1 MSALVDRLLIGKYW
15 PNNHDHMFF
24 FGGAWKLF
32 RIVLC
37 PIWVAKFKGKEWLA
51 QYSNFVRYSLS
62 LASLVA
68 LSIVGMSWTTEGSSS
83 SGNGF
88 GVSFSFPLSFFF
100 VKKDLLLY
108 RCGND
113 KNYTVTWRGISR
125 AYQKAWRRWYTKRL
139 WLAQDCWQGS
149 PSINLNWPKNPSA
162 SCAGTKSS
170 PCQFHGTCRPVLT
183 CFVAFLEPLL
193 RPRQTDPA
201 LQSLVE

>member
-68 LSIVGMSWTTEGSSS
+68 LSIGGMSWITEGSSS

-88 GVSFSFPLSFFF
+88 GVSFCFSLSFFF
-100 VKKDLLLY
+100 AKKDRLLH

-113 KNYTVTWRGISR
+113 KNYFHLW
-125 AYQKAWRRWYTKRL
+125 YQL
-139 WLAQDCWQGS
+139 CL
-149 PSINLNWPKNPSA
+149 P
-162 SCAGTKSS
+162 
-170 PCQFHGTCRPVLT
+170 
-183 CFVAFLEPLL
+183 E
-193 RPRQTDPA
+193 
-201 LQSLVE
+201 SLVKMIYQEARTCPRLLTKESKY